1 MNGVLRKRLPRELRA
16 GFGRYLALMLL
27 IVMGIYLVV
36 GIVGSAEMIMQGT
49 ENKRS
54 INKVEDG
61 QFTVFLPLTDDEL
74 TILSEGGT
82 VIEPHF
88 SLDLK
93 AEDGSVLRMF
103 ETRENIDLIQLD
115 SGRIAENKGEAVI
128 EKGYAKAHGLGIGDK
143 VKAAVTE
150 FEITGIGSVPDYD
163 QMIASFAD
171 TAVEHSSFG
180 LLLVTP
186 EQYAYIRDNT
196 TQKAEEYTYAY
207 RLGDGVTASGLKEK
221 IKSLQF
227 DCTKVDNKYFKESID
242 DALEQ
247 CSQIEQG
254 LGMLRM
260 TGQTELADGL
270 TKLLDEN
277 FNIDIDNLTSFIEAK
292 DNTRIEAASGDMV
305 MDKSA
310 GLVAGVIVLIL
321 FAYVI
326 SVFVVHQ
333 IEREQSVISSLYAL
347 GVKKNDLLRHYI
359 TLPTVVAFVGG
370 LIGAALGFSPLGVDM
385 QAQDAY
391 AYFSVPE
398 YDMIFPSYLV
408 IYAVVLPPLICAVV
422 NAIFINKKLNRTALS
437 LIKNEQSA
445 GSYKQVNIKTR
456 SFTKLFAIRQ
466 LMRESRSAI
475 AVTLGMLVSLLVV
488 MLGFNTFTLC
498 TKVKE
503 NNVADTKYEYMYLYK
518 YPEKTVPEG
527 GEGAYIETL
536 STDCMGYTLDVSV
549 IGLEGESRYFSAR
562 PEKGKT
568 RAVINN
574 SLAERYG
581 YRKGDRVIFTD
592 AAADTD
598 YCFTVTDVV
607 QYSPGFTIFMDIE
620 SMRELFGREEG
631 YFNAVYSD
639 KALGIDEG
647 RLYSVTTKE
656 DIRKSAGVFIDM
668 MTSLIVILFTAG
680 IVIFCVVM
688 YLMLGVMIDRSAM
701 GISLIKIF
709 GYRPKE
715 IRQLYLNGNL
725 AVIAIGG
732 IVTIPI
738 AKFLMDR
745 LYPSFI
751 PNVACTMELSFPW
764 YMYLMIWCAMM
775 IVYLVINK
783 LLMRRINRIS
793 PAEILKDRE

>member
-1 MNGVLRKRLPRELRA
+1 MNGVLRKRLPRELRS

-27 IVMGIYLVV
+27 IVMGIYLIV

-49 ENKRS
+49 VNKRS
-54 INKVEDG
+54 MNKVEDG
-61 QFTVFLPLTDDEL
+61 QFSVFLPLTDDE
-74 TILSEGGT
+74 TESLSEGGT

-93 AEDGSVLRMF
+93 AVDGSVLRMF
-103 ETRENIDLIQLD
+103 ETRNDIDLIQLD
-115 SGRIAENKGEAVI
+115 SGRLAENKGETVI
-128 EKGYAKAHGLGIGDK
+128 EKGYAKAHSLGIGNRIT
-143 VKAAVTE
+143 AAGTE
-150 FEITGIGSVPDYD
+150 LEITGIGSVPDYD
-163 QMIASFAD
+163 MMVASFSD
-171 TAVEHSSFG
+171 TAVEHSGFG
-180 LLLVTP
+180 LIFVT
-186 EQYAYIRDNT
+186 EAQYAYIRDNT

-207 RLGDGVTASGLKEK
+207 RLGSGITDSSLKEK
-221 IKSLQF
+221 IKSLKF
-227 DCTKVDNKYFKESID
+227 DYTKIDNKYFKETVGE
-242 DALEQ
+242 ALEQ
-247 CSQIEQG
+247 RGQIEHG
-254 LGMLRM
+254 IGMLDAA
-260 TGQTELADGL
+260 GQTGLADSL
-270 TKLLDEN
+270 TKLVDDS

-292 DNTRIEAASGDMV
+292 DNPRIEAASGDMV
-305 MDKSA
+305 MDKNA

-333 IEREQSVISSLYAL
+333 IEREQSVIGSLYAL

-359 TLPTVVAFVGG
+359 TLPTLVAFIGG
-370 LIGAALGFSPLGVDM
+370 VIGAALGFSPLGVDM

-391 AYFSVPE
+391 TYFSVPDYE
-398 YDMIFPSYLV
+398 MIFPPYLV
-408 IYAVVLPPLICAVV
+408 IYACVLPTLICAAV
-422 NAIFINKKLNRTALS
+422 NAVFINKKLDRTALS
-437 LIKNEQSA
+437 LIRNEQSA
-445 GSYKQVNIKTR
+445 GSYRRVNIRAK
-456 SFTKLFAIRQ
+456 SFTRLFAIRQ
-466 LMRESRSAI
+466 LIRESRSAI

-498 TKVKE
+498 LNVKSDT
-503 NNVADTKYEYMYLYK
+503 VADTKYEYMYLFK

-536 STDCMGYTLDVSV
+536 SIDCMGYTQDVSV
-549 IGLEGESRYFSAR
+549 IGLDGESRYFSAR

-581 YRKGDRVIFTD
+581 YKKGDRVIFTD

-620 SMRELFGREEG
+620 SMRELFGKDEG
-631 YFNAVYSD
+631 YFNAVYSG
-639 KALGIDEG
+639 KALDIDEG

-668 MTSLIVILFTAG
+668 MTSLIVILLAAG
-680 IVIFCVVM
+680 IIIFCVVM

-725 AVIAIGG
+725 AVIAFGS

-738 AKFLMDR
+738 AKSLMDR

-751 PNVACTMELSFPW
+751 PNVACTMKLSFPW